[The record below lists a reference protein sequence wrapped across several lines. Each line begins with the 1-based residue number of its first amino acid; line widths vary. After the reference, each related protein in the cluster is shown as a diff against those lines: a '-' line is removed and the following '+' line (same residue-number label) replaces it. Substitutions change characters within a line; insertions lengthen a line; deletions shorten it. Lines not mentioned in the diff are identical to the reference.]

1 MAQLLSSARAAGAS
15 DFHIIVGSPPV
26 VRKFGTL
33 QEFGPAPINAAEAET
48 LLFNLLDPAQRELLL
63 KNKYLDTSLVL
74 EDERYRMCIL
84 KQKNGYD
91 GSFRMIRKN
100 IATPKS
106 LGLSETVMTQLTNYH
121 QGLVLVTGPSGCG
134 KSTTVAAMLEMIN
147 QKRSCHII
155 SLEDPIENVFVP
167 NKAHFSQRQLIDHTA
182 SFSAALRAALRED
195 PDVIMIGE
203 LRDYETASLAITASE
218 TGHLVISTL
227 HTTSAVRTIT
237 RLLDMFPADQKQQIQ
252 MMISESLRGIIAQK
266 LIPLENNAGQVLAT
280 EILINN
286 SAIGSLI
293 RKSQFI
299 QIPSVVQTGA
309 ALGMHSMDSSISDHL
324 KAGTISGLEAYFASE
339 NQAPHQRFAPK
350 DE

>member
-1 MAQLLSSARAAGAS
+1 
-15 DFHIIVGSPPV
+15 
-26 VRKFGTL
+26 
-33 QEFGPAPINAAEAET
+33 
-48 LLFNLLDPAQRELLL
+48 
-63 KNKYLDTSLVL
+63 
-74 EDERYRMCIL
+74 
-84 KQKNGYD
+84 
-91 GSFRMIRKN
+91 
-100 IATPKS
+100 
-106 LGLSETVMTQLTNYH
+106 
-121 QGLVLVTGPSGCG
+121 
-134 KSTTVAAMLEMIN
+134 
-147 QKRSCHII
+147 
-155 SLEDPIENVFVP
+155 
-167 NKAHFSQRQLIDHTA
+167 
-182 SFSAALRAALRED
+182 
-195 PDVIMIGE
+195 MIGE